1 MRIVLATDTVRNVEE
16 TKKMRPREEIEK
28 SGYNAYTVYAIQI
41 ELLLD
46 IRELIKTTNLALK
59 DLNEK

>member
-1 MRIVLATDTVRNVEE
+1 
-16 TKKMRPREEIEK
+16 MRPREEIEK
-28 SGYNAYTVYAIQI
+28 PGYNTYTVYAIQI